1 MMLKTHSEARK
12 TVLNF
17 HRRFGCF
24 IGCSCLKIVL
34 RGFNGGERAVF
45 AN

>member
-17 HRRFGCF
+17 QRRFGCF
-24 IGCSCLKIVL
+24 IGCSCLKIDL
-34 RGFNGGERAVF
+34 MGFNGDEWAVL